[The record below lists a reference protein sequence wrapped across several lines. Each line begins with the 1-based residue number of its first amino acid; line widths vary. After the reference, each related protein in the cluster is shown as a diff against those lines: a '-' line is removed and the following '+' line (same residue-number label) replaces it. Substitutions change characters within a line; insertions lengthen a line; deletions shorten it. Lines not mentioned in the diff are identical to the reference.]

1 MRKMSPTFIK
11 LLTSTDLRDV
21 DYHAESLGAASQYEP
36 DGIYT
41 VTNTYHTFQTLKLD
55 AHLDRMEDSARRE
68 GIPLDLD
75 RKRLRQALRQMI
87 AEADYGDVR
96 FRVTVP
102 RHQPDQFI
110 ITMEPFTPPAPAIIN
125 AGVRCVTAP
134 GLLRRNPSAKT
145 TDWMTNRS
153 DFQLPEGIYEGLL
166 VADDHRIL
174 EGFGSN
180 FYAILENELR
190 TAGEDVLPGIA
201 QQVVFT
207 VAPPII
213 LLRRDAVHLED
224 LPRLEEAFI
233 TSSSRGIIPVIQI
246 DDQLIGDGAPGTRT
260 MTIRRAYNK
269 WVEAHLETL

>member
-1 MRKMSPTFIK
+1 MSPTFIK
-11 LLTSTDLRDV
+11 VLTPAGLHDV
-21 DYHAESLGAASQYEP
+21 DYHAESLRDAASYEP

-55 AHLDRMEDSARRE
+55 AHLDRMEDSAQRE

-75 RKRLRQALRQMI
+75 RNQLRQALRQMI
-87 AEADYGDVR
+87 AEADFGDVR

-102 RHQPDQFI
+102 RQQPDHRI
-110 ITMEPFTPPAPAIIN
+110 ITLEPFTPPAPAIIN

-145 TDWMTNRS
+145 TDWMTDRS
-153 DFQLPEGIYEGLL
+153 GFELPAGIYEGLL
-166 VADDHRIL
+166 VAEDNRIL

-180 FYAILENELR
+180 FYAIMNGELR

-201 QQVVFT
+201 QQIVFN

-213 LLRRDAVHLED
+213 LLRRDAIHLDD
-224 LPRLEEAFI
+224 LPQVEEAFM
-233 TSSSRGIIPVIQI
+233 TSSSRGVIPIIEI
-246 DDQLIGDGAPGTRT
+246 DGQRIGDGAPGTRT

-269 WVEAHLETL
+269 WVEAHLESL